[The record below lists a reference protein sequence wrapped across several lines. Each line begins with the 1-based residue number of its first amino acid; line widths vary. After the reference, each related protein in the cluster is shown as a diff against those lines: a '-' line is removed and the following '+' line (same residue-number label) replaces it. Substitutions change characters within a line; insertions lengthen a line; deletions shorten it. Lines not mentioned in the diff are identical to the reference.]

1 MKKRFAALFL
11 ALLLAVCLLPPR
23 ADAAGDI
30 YFTAVN
36 DNVLPLNAGT
46 MPAWVDGVLYVPYTV
61 FDSASSGVNLRISW
75 NQNRTNGTFTLY
87 TLNDTLVF
95 DLNQNNSKNAHS
107 DELFYYHAITRN
119 GKIYVPIAFVCS
131 FFGLGLSRIS
141 TPYGELV
148 RIKNSS
154 VVLSDRDFTDAAA
167 SLMETRLRR
176 YNQSLTPADPDPSAQ
191 PSTPPD
197 PDNSSHTRQ
206 RVYLAVECTNANQ
219 LDSIL
224 STLERTRYTVLFLV
238 SPDRLNDLAPQLRRA
253 AARGHTIG
261 FLLSGEGEDPVKAM
275 NDANDAL
282 FRIACV
288 RTSLFSMENG
298 EDSALTELGYVSFR
312 PTVRANVSASRVMR
326 RVEGQK
332 GVVRLLFSG
341 SGESASRFSQVL
353 RELQQK
359 SYTIRPAVEP
369 EF

>member
-1 MKKRFAALFL
+1 MIRWSSTSIRTIPKTPTAAS
-11 ALLLAVCLLPPR
+11 C
-23 ADAAGDI
+23 
-30 YFTAVN
+30 
-36 DNVLPLNAGT
+36 
-46 MPAWVDGVLYVPYTV
+46 
-61 FDSASSGVNLRISW
+61 S
-75 NQNRTNGTFTLY
+75 
-87 TLNDTLVF
+87 
-95 DLNQNNSKNAHS
+95 
-107 DELFYYHAITRN
+107 IT
-119 GKIYVPIAFVCS
+119 IAFVCS

-191 PSTPPD
+191 PSASPD
-197 PDNSSHTRQ
+197 PDNSSHARQ
-206 RVYLAVECTNANQ
+206 RVYLAVECTNASQ

-224 STLERTRYTVLFLV
+224 DTLERTRYTVLFLIA
-238 SPDRLNDLAPQLRRA
+238 PDRLDDLAPQLRRA
-253 AARGHTIG
+253 VARGHTIG
-261 FLLSGEGEDPVKAM
+261 FLLSGEGEDSVRAM

-288 RTSLFSMENG
+288 RTSLFSMESG
-298 EDSALTELGYVSFR
+298 DGDALTELGYVSFR
-312 PTVRANVSASRVMR
+312 PTVRANVSASRVLR